1 MHAWCKYLLY
11 LSQYFSSCFR
21 SPENLPLP
29 GVLTVPIEPM
39 ASVGSE
45 IQPELQAVVEE
56 TDNLPQQ
63 ATSET
68 GKLHAEEHTTT
79 SGIPMDSLDSILN
92 PKTSDRSAVTATR
105 SQSPDTLRTSSPKKP
120 SSASSTPVESRS
132 PARSSSPV
140 RSGTPDPTLASQAS
154 LSAALL
160 VGRRSPVKLGASSQ
174 PPVSQANVST
184 DHAVVSLEHKP
195 VSLPVRKVVKKPGL
209 DSQPLAN
216 FFKNS
221 VARERNE
228 ILMNVL
234 WGGCSI
240 PSSPSCEI
248 EAGLVV
254 THRSVYLMEV
264 VDPERHPDKQFLWS
278 GENLP
283 LATVFHSPLVTLSSI
298 TVGIFDQSLLI
309 EFIERGAFKN
319 FVIFP
324 RTYDQTI
331 SITENL
337 KAALDASEVSYQIST
352 SQDAILNPLQMDS
365 GAVFL
370 NADASDL
377 QKLKENLIRGKTLI
391 RVANFVTTCKT
402 QDMTVSLEEEVKR
415 ITEDSSSKFE
425 IVQYVVVGEL
435 STDILPIG
443 NGSPHL
449 QTKVLVLT
457 NSTLYLCKEEIAAWP
472 KDTSGPIKP
481 PFPQCSVLAS
491 HEVAH
496 VKVVKIC
503 DKAQP
508 IVSYSDPI
516 YEFVIGFKILEGPTG
531 STVSSEW
538 KLCVQDRQYVD
549 QFLTCLCQLF
559 QDMDQGELS
568 IIHTADAISP
578 IPSTSQAAS
587 TKESISMPG
596 TMGDSGAAN
605 KKLAF
610 FKSEVLTN
618 FAGLR
623 NYQRVEFF
631 KKYVAQAEFLKS
643 DEAPLSMFLA
653 HCSISSQEYAEIE
666 ACVVTSNYAI
676 YFVSDVENI
685 RNWLDKGGPSSFARM
700 SLLSKKDASQTRCFY
715 RLWLK
720 EIKEVT
726 VGLFYLSV
734 KITDE
739 KSGISFIVHTENA
752 SATLSFLTALNC
764 NLNLRDSAEEEVL
777 SELLSDYIDLGSTSF
792 SNKTKKSNKS
802 VRPNV
807 ELLQLPNACLDDLK
821 KALLGVSPSI
831 TKNSSIEK
839 CAATLQIL
847 CQQVMLL
854 VEEIQMRDSLTV
866 QAHPHL
872 VVLTNYGLYMC
883 VNSSSEHNSPSVSLP
898 SDLKVRKWCHIDLV
912 DHVEITNPQSSIHSQ
927 HTMTVYLRSQK
938 PSVLTGTEAKTLC
951 LLTQNSDLLNYFL
964 HLLSLLWRERSGRQL
979 PINRF

>member
-1 MHAWCKYLLY
+1 M
-11 LSQYFSSCFR
+11 
-21 SPENLPLP
+21 
-29 GVLTVPIEPM
+29 
-39 ASVGSE
+39 
-45 IQPELQAVVEE
+45 QPELQAVVEE

-63 ATSET
+63 STLQADNAD
-68 GKLHAEEHTTT
+68 KLHAEKYTTT
-79 SGIPMDSLDSILN
+79 SGLPLDSLGSILA
-92 PKTSDRSAVTATR
+92 SRSLDHSVVR
-105 SQSPDTLRTSSPKKP
+105 PQSPDTLHTSSPKKG
-120 SSASSTPVESRS
+120 SSANTTPVESQS
-132 PARSSSPV
+132 PAYSSSPV
-140 RSGTPDPTLASQAS
+140 RSRTPEAMLPSQAS

-160 VGRRSPVKLGASSQ
+160 AGRRSPVKLGAPSQ
-174 PPVSQANVST
+174 PLVSQGSVPGGST
-184 DHAVVSLEHKP
+184 DHAAVSLNPKP

-209 DSQPLAN
+209 DSQPLVS

-264 VDPERHPDKQFLWS
+264 IDPERHPDKQFSWS

-283 LATVFHSPLVTLSSI
+283 LAMVFHSPLVTISSI

-309 EFIERGAFKN
+309 EFTERGALKN

-324 RTYDQTI
+324 RTYEQTI

-337 KAALDASEVSYQIST
+337 KAALDASEVGYQIST
-352 SQDAILNPLQMDS
+352 SQDAILNPPQMES
-365 GAVFL
+365 GALFL
-370 NADASDL
+370 NPDASNL
-377 QKLKENLIRGKTLI
+377 QKLKESLIRGKTLI

-435 STDILPIG
+435 SNDILPIG

-449 QTKVLVLT
+449 RTKVLVLT
-457 NSTLYLCKEEIAAWP
+457 NNTLYLCKEEIVAWP
-472 KDTSGPIKP
+472 RDASGPIKP

-491 HEVAH
+491 HQVAH
-496 VKVVKIC
+496 VMVVKIC

-508 IVSYSDPI
+508 IVSCSDPI

-531 STVSSEW
+531 SSVSSEW
-538 KLCVQDRQYVD
+538 KLCVQDRQYID
-549 QFLTCLCQLF
+549 QFLTCLCQLC
-559 QDMDQGELS
+559 QDIGQGELS
-568 IIHTADAISP
+568 IVHTADAISP
-578 IPSTSQAAS
+578 IPSMSQATS
-587 TKESISMPG
+587 TKESLPAKV
-596 TMGDSGAAN
+596 GDSGEN

-610 FKSEVLTN
+610 FESEVLTN
-618 FAGLR
+618 FACLR
-623 NYQRVEFF
+623 NYKRVEFF

-643 DEAPLSMFLA
+643 DEAPLSMLLA

-666 ACVVTSNYAI
+666 ACVMTSNYAI
-676 YFVSDVENI
+676 YFVSDIENI
-685 RNWLDKGGPSSFARM
+685 HKWLDKGGPSSFARM
-700 SLLSKKDASQTRCFY
+700 SLLSKKDASQMRCFY

-720 EIKEVT
+720 EIKEIT

-764 NLNLRDSAEEEVL
+764 NLNLRDSVEEEVL
-777 SELLSDYIDLGSTSF
+777 SELLSDYIDLGSSSF
-792 SNKTKKSNKS
+792 SKKTKKSNKS

-807 ELLQLPNACLDDLK
+807 ELLQLPKACLDDLK
-821 KALLGVSPSI
+821 QALLGVSPSI

-854 VEEIQMRDSLTV
+854 VEEIRMRDSLTV

-883 VNSSSEHNSPSVSLP
+883 VNANSEHSSPSVSFP
-898 SDLKVRKWCHIDLV
+898 SDLKVKKWCHIDLV
-912 DHVEITNPQSSIHSQ
+912 DHVEITSPQSSVHSQ
-927 HTMTVYLRSQK
+927 HTLTVYLRSQK
-938 PSVLTGTEAKTLC
+938 PSVLTGTEVNSLC
-951 LLTQNSDLLNYFL
+951 LLVQNNDLLNYFL
-964 HLLSLLWRERSGRQL
+964 HLLSLLWHERSGRHL
-979 PINRF
+979 PIHRF